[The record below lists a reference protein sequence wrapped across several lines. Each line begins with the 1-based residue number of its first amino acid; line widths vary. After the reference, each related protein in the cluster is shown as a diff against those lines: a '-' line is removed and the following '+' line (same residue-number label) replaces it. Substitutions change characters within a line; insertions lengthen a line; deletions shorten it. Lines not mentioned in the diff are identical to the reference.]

1 MLRNRQR
8 RIQPKQKMSKQTPEF
23 EEDLSVFVKW
33 TEFVEWLFPHSE
45 KFPRRA
51 RFTIALRLENYAL
64 DIIED
69 LTVARYSKNK
79 SEILQRINMNLEK
92 MRIMLRLA
100 HKFRYLSTKSYEF
113 ACRSLNE
120 VGSMIGGWIKQQRQL

>member
-1 MLRNRQR
+1 MPN
-8 RIQPKQKMSKQTPEF
+8 QPPKF

-33 TEFVEWLFPHSE
+33 TEFVEWLFPHTE

-51 RFTIALRLENYAL
+51 RLTIALRLENYAL

-79 SEILQRINMNLEK
+79 IELLQKINMNLEK
-92 MRIMLRLA
+92 MRILLRLA
-100 HKFRYLSTKSYEF
+100 HKFRYLSTQTYNF
-113 ACRSLNE
+113 ACRQLNE
-120 VGSMIGGWIKQQRQL
+120 VGSMSGGWLKQQRHL